1 MNTIRHLQSTVGEVN
16 RANGWHEGTVCECGH
31 TALTHHGVDGR
42 VRRDAGCQTNTRR
55 DDWCRC
61 PLTCLEVMTDRR
73 SPNGSLRFTEDDV
86 ESGGWVA

>member
-1 MNTIRHLQSTVGEVN
+1 MSAGET
-16 RANGWHEGTVCECGH
+16 TVCACGH

-73 SPNGSLRFTEDDV
+73 SQK
-86 ESGGWVA
+86 GGEWD

>member
-1 MNTIRHLQSTVGEVN
+1 MSTVET
-16 RANGWHEGTVCECGH
+16 TVCECGH

-61 PLTCLEVMTDRR
+61 PLTCIEVMTERR
-73 SPNGSLRFTEDDV
+73 PQHDYDTTPVRLGF
-86 ESGGWVA
+86 A